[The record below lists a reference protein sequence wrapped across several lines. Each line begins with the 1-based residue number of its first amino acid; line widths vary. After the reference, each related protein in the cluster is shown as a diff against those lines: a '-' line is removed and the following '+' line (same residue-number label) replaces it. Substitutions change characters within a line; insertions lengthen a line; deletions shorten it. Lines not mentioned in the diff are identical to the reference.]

1 MTKRKIYIIIL
12 ILVALVIS
20 YFLRKENSSTPSP
33 SAQHPSVA
41 HPSPAKTDD
50 KPIEIDGKKV
60 IGLSPGK
67 EAEEFKNLKVANTYS
82 PEWKEHL
89 EDSLRA
95 QGGSAL
101 KDIAIQKAESF
112 IWAQDGIAL
121 HVESAIVTLKNAK
134 NEETTFRVLVD
145 AQTGKVL
152 RNWDRPV
159 IDPMNP
165 RENFGIKVDPRYH
178 ND

>member
-1 MTKRKIYIIIL
+1 MTKPRIYTV
-12 ILVALVIS
+12 ILVLAAVIIS
-20 YFLRKENSSTPSP
+20 YFLRKENSSSPAP
-33 SAQHPSVA
+33 SAQPPSVVQ
-41 HPSPAKTDD
+41 PSSTKSND
-50 KPIEIDGKKV
+50 KPLEIDGKKV

-67 EAEEFKNLKVANTYS
+67 EAEEIKNLKVANTYS
-82 PEWKEHL
+82 PEWQEHL
-89 EDSLRA
+89 EDSLRV

-101 KDIAIQKAESF
+101 KDIEIQKSESF

-121 HVESAIVTLKNAK
+121 HVESAILTLKNAK